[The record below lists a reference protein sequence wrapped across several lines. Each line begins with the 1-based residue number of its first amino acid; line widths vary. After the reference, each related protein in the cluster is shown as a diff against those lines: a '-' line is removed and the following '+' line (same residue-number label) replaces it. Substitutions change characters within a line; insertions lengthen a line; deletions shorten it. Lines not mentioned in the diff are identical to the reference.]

1 MIWSKSRASTVNHGE
16 NVSTNIVD
24 VMHSSAQLANVVNV
38 EELEATQPEVHSL
51 PSLVHRSHLQLLG
64 SESLQSLL
72 LAEVCQ
78 KSSINEAYYNLDK
91 VLSWRVSTVS
101 TVFSA
106 KREEEK
112 AIAEAVA
119 EEKTES

>member
-24 VMHSSAQLANVVNV
+24 VMHSSAVNV
-38 EELEATQPEVHSL
+38 EEAAAKQPEVHSVL

-91 VLSWRVSTVS
+91 VLSWRVSTVL
-101 TVFSA
+101 SA

>member
-24 VMHSSAQLANVVNV
+24 VMHSAQLANVVNV
-38 EELEATQPEVHSL
+38 VESEATQPEVHSVL

-91 VLSWRVSTVS
+91 VLSWRVSTV
-101 TVFSA
+101 FSA

>member
-38 EELEATQPEVHSL
+38 EEAAAKQPEVHSVL

-91 VLSWRVSTVS
+91 VLSWRVSTVL
-101 TVFSA
+101 SA

>member
-1 MIWSKSRASTVNHGE
+1 MIWSKSRASTVYHSE

-38 EELEATQPEVHSL
+38 EEAAAKQPEVHSVL

-101 TVFSA
+101 TFSA

>member
-24 VMHSSAQLANVVNV
+24 VMHSAQLANVVNV
-38 EELEATQPEVHSL
+38 VESEATQPEVQSL
-51 PSLVHRSHLQLLG
+51 PLVHRSHLQLLG

-91 VLSWRVSTVS
+91 VLSWRVSTVL
-101 TVFSA
+101 SA

>member
-38 EELEATQPEVHSL
+38 VESEATQPEVHSVL

-91 VLSWRVSTVS
+91 VLSWRVSTV
-101 TVFSA
+101 FSA

-112 AIAEAVA
+112 AIAEAA
-119 EEKTES
+119 TEEKTES

>member
-91 VLSWRVSTVS
+91 VLS
-101 TVFSA
+101 
-106 KREEEK
+106 
-112 AIAEAVA
+112 
-119 EEKTES
+119 